1 MGQLRERDDVVD
13 DVVMEC
19 DADRAALCT
28 KYGLCIGVTVTV
40 NVTAEGEVADVL
52 SGPETTEGVRGL
64 QMSIAEMN
72 LFCCEK
78 QDEAIGN
85 VSLLVRTT
93 TAPTQ
98 TCWGW
103 EIKRRQPWKEKKG
116 KVETRKHTGQFRSP
130 P

>member
-1 MGQLRERDDVVD
+1 MDDTIERSHGAVERERDDVVD

-40 NVTAEGEVADVL
+40 NVTAEGEVTDVL

-78 QDEAIGN
+78 QDEALAM
-85 VSLLVRTT
+85 SLCKSGR
-93 TAPTQ
+93 PQ
-98 TCWGW
+98 P
-103 EIKRRQPWKEKKG
+103 RRRRAGGG
-116 KVETRKHTGQFRSP
+116 K
-130 P
+130 